1 VKGDSTLRFRGCGTK
16 KVRPHVETYVAQ
28 LQGCGRNDPSI
39 ISHQDAVMSK
49 EQHATANVPIHEIL
63 LHDFL
68 GRYTTTIVSPIL
80 EYSAQAATTTLLRT
94 RDPTGQ
100 RLKHL

>member
-1 VKGDSTLRFRGCGTK
+1 MWLNYRDVGEINNLAARRDR
-16 KVRPHVETYVAQ
+16 
-28 LQGCGRNDPSI
+28 
-39 ISHQDAVMSK
+39 MSK

-68 GRYTTTIVSPIL
+68 RRYTTTIVSPIL
-80 EYSAQAATTTLLRT
+80 KYSAQDTTTTLLRT